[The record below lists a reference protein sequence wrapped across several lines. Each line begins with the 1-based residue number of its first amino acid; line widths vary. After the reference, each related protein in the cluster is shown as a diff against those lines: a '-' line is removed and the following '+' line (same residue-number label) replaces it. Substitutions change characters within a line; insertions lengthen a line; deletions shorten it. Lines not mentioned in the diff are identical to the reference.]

1 MPVQPADHHTA
12 TPATAL
18 DPSLR
23 DALTAFAGELADEA
37 RGLSR
42 RWFRAPV
49 TVDTKADESPVTI
62 ADREVEAALRRR
74 IAERFPSHGILGEE
88 HGRDRI
94 DAEFVWVIDPI
105 DGTRSFITGWPLYG
119 TLLALLWRGRPV
131 VGLIDMPV
139 LSERWVGRAGMPS
152 QFDGAPCRTS
162 GCAALADATLYT
174 TSPDAFGTADLA
186 VFESV
191 SRRVRTRRFGGDCYS
206 YGLLAAGFIDLVVEA
221 GLQPYDYLSL
231 VPVIE
236 GAGGRITDWTGA
248 PLTAESDGRVVAAAT
263 DALLAQALDAI
274 AQANR

>member
-1 MPVQPADHHTA
+1 MATQPNTEA
-12 TPATAL
+12 PAAL

-23 DALTAFAGELADEA
+23 DALADFAEALAEEA
-37 RGLSR
+37 RSLSR
-42 RWFRAPV
+42 RWFRASV

-74 IAERFPSHGILGEE
+74 IAERFPDHGLLGEE

-119 TLLALLWRGRPV
+119 TLLALLWRGRPMMGV
-131 VGLIDMPV
+131 IDMPV
-139 LSERWVGRAGMPS
+139 LGERWVGRAGAPTL
-152 QFDGAPCRTS
+152 FDGKPCRTS
-162 GCAALADATLYT
+162 DCRVLANATVYT
-174 TSPDAFGTADLA
+174 TSPDAFGPADLA
-186 VFESV
+186 VFETI
-191 SRRVRTRRFGGDCYS
+191 SRQARTRRFGGDCYS

-236 GAGGRITDWTGA
+236 GAGGRITDWSGA
-248 PLTAESDGRVVAAAT
+248 PLSVESDGRVVAAAS
-263 DALLAQALDAI
+263 DALLAEALAVI
-274 AQANR
+274 AQATA